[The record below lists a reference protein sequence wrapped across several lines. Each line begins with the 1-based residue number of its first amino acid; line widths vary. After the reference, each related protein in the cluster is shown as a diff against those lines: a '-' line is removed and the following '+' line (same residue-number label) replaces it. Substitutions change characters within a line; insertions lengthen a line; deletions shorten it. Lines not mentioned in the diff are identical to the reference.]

1 MKIIMIGSQKVWLL
15 NGATIQTVKDKLSW
29 GALKGDDRPMYTS
42 IHDTL
47 IVEHG
52 AALEGATTEPS
63 FLIIDGTELQW
74 HFEAAYLGYR
84 GRGQRLPGGVIPF
97 TEGDAQLVE
106 TGAAMAYRE
115 MVGGYGT
122 IVFERWCYVN

>member
-1 MKIIMIGSQKVWLL
+1 MKITMVGSLKVWLL
-15 NGATIQTVKDKLSW
+15 NGATKQAVRDKLSW

-47 IVEHG
+47 VVEHG

-74 HFEAAYLGYR
+74 HFDAAYLCYR
-84 GRGQRLPGGVIPF
+84 GRGQRLPGGVNPF
-97 TEGDAQLVE
+97 TEGGAHLVE
-106 TGAAMAYRE
+106 TEAALAYRE
-115 MVGGYGT
+115 M
-122 IVFERWCYVN
+122 IERWCYVN